1 MEILNNF
8 RLSLPSK
15 KIVLVCYN
23 STDSF
28 KLPQQ
33 MQQKLSRIT
42 KTHYAIFSKFSYY
55 FTLSIGLTNN
65 LMVMS
70 MFVMLF

>member
-8 RLSLPSK
+8 RLSLQLK

-28 KLPQQ
+28 KLPHQ
-33 MQQKLSRIT
+33 MQKKYLELQK
-42 KTHYAIFSKFSYY
+42 KTLCY
-55 FTLSIGLTNN
+55 F
-65 LMVMS
+65 
-70 MFVMLF
+70 